1 MRLLNL
7 KKSRKQKNKI
17 VLRFFAFVSFIS
29 VTLSAF
35 CIGGNAYSATLPSR
49 NVTSDV
55 AQIRATH
62 PFIEFKNNSLA
73 YSSDGNRSFC
83 YNRIL
88 VVLPQYIGADGGCI
102 YYSSTKPAGTDYFYD
117 HLGLV
122 SSTSSYYLGN
132 TQLKLFIITLHTLN
146 RATLT
151 AEGDLFQWCAVPL
164 YYDGQD
170 YFAVNRLIG
179 NNGPLQ
185 YAVNNIQ
192 LSGTSSMSSV
202 TFPADWNYFTP
213 SGNSSGS
220 AGTIFFDGCSR
231 GNLYQDNEI
240 YRSTISLGAMY
251 QYAWDL
257 SGVEY
262 AFGGDS
268 GDDLENIVVD
278 ISGNNS
284 GCTCDGNNVCD
295 CDCGFYTEQLKEDLI
310 DYFDTNMVT
319 KSMFLQYMGSLSSL
333 AESYSIQANNYS
345 LQANNYSSLAGGY
358 SSLARSYS
366 ELATDLS
373 GNQSLLEA
381 QNSMVAEQNSIDNSR
396 YAAEQ
401 SSRNAEQS
409 TMDDIASGTTTP
421 DSDISGGVE
430 ELSSKFDIYFNQI
443 ESFQAGLQTVPEEVS
458 QAGVMV
464 TNITNKLPN
473 SIKVAIIFVLL
484 VLVVVKV
491 LGR

>member
-7 KKSRKQKNKI
+7 KKSRKQINKI
-17 VLRFFAFVSFIS
+17 VLRFFAFVCIFSIA
-29 VTLSAF
+29 LCAF
-35 CIGGNAYSATLPSR
+35 SIGGYADSATLPTR

-73 YSSDGNRSFC
+73 YANDGNRSFC

-88 VVLPQYIGADGGCI
+88 VVLPQYIASDGSCL
-102 YYSSTKPAGTDYFYD
+102 YYASTKPAGSDYFYE

-132 TQLKLFIITLHTLN
+132 TQLKLFIITLHSLN

-151 AEGDLFQWCAVPL
+151 ATGDLFQWYAVPL

-170 YFAVNRLIG
+170 YFATNRLIG
-179 NNGPLQ
+179 NLGPLQ
-185 YAVNNIQ
+185 YATNYIQ
-192 LSGTSSMSSV
+192 PSSTASMSNV
-202 TFPADWNYFTP
+202 TFPADWNNFFP
-213 SGNSSGS
+213 SGNSFGS
-220 AGTIFFDGCSR
+220 AGTIFFQGCSR
-231 GNLYQDNEI
+231 GDLYQNNEL

-262 AFGGDS
+262 EFGGDS
-268 GDDLENIVVD
+268 GADLENIVVD

-310 DYFDTNMVT
+310 DYFDSNMVT
-319 KSMFLQYMGSLSSL
+319 RSMFLQYMGSLSSL

-345 LQANNYSSLAGGY
+345 SLASGY
-358 SSLARSYS
+358 SALARSYS
-366 ELATDLS
+366 ELATELS
-373 GNQSLLEA
+373 GNQSLQEA
-381 QNSMVAEQNSIDNSR
+381 QNSMIAEQNSIDNSR
-396 YAAEQ
+396 YNAEQ

-409 TMDDIASGTTTP
+409 NLDNIASGTTNP
-421 DSDISGGVE
+421 DSQISGGVA

>member
-1 MRLLNL
+1 M
-7 KKSRKQKNKI
+7 
-17 VLRFFAFVSFIS
+17 FAFVSIIS

-73 YSSDGNRSFC
+73 YGSDGIRSFC

-88 VVLPQYIGADGGCI
+88 VVLPQYIGADGSCI
-102 YYSSTKPAGTDYFYD
+102 YYNSTKPAGTDYFYE

-151 AEGDLFQWCAVPL
+151 EDGDLFQWCAVPL

-185 YAVNNIQ
+185 HAVNYIQ
-192 LSGTSSMSSV
+192 LASTGSMSNV
-202 TFPADWNYFTP
+202 TFPADWSNFLP
-213 SGNSSGS
+213 SGNSVGS
-220 AGTIFFDGCSR
+220 AGTIFFEGCSR
-231 GNLYQDNEI
+231 GNLYQDNDI

-262 AFGGDS
+262 EFGGDS
-268 GDDLENIVVD
+268 GADLENIVVD

-295 CDCGFYTEQLKEDLI
+295 CDCGFYIDELKQDLI
-310 DYFDTNMVT
+310 DYFDSHYVT
-319 KSMFLQYMGSLSSL
+319 QSMFLQYMGSLQSL
-333 AESYSIQANNYS
+333 ASSYSALASNYS

-366 ELATDLS
+366 ELAS
-373 GNQSLLEA
+373 EVGGNASLLEEQNSLA
-381 QNSMVAEQNSIDNSR
+381 AVQNSMASSK

-401 SSRNAEQS
+401 SSQAAEQS
-409 TMDDIASGTTTP
+409 QLDDIANGTTSP
-421 DSDISGGVE
+421 DSDISGGVA

-443 ESFQAGLQTVPEEVS
+443 ESFQSNLQTVPAEVS
-458 QAGVMV
+458 QAGAMV
-464 TNITNKLPN
+464 TSITQKLPA
-473 SIKVAIIFVLL
+473 SIIVAINFMLIVF
-484 VLVVVKV
+484 VVVKV